1 MKRYLAL
8 ILSLW
13 VGTAQA
19 QITLACQFTMGNG
32 FTWKNGKWQPT
43 MFNPEKPFFLTIRP
57 SNQLEPK
64 SALVAMGMTPDLAES
79 MKSDPESVNC
89 FPHFKLAKSSTCAVH
104 SGSSITIS
112 LATLEG
118 AVSLPAGATQ
128 HGQTR
133 DTIAIFPFICQKM

>member
-13 VGTAQA
+13 VGVAQA
-19 QITLACQFTMGNG
+19 QMTLACQFTMGNG

-43 MFNPEKPFFLTIRP
+43 MFKPEKPFFLTIRP
-57 SNQLEPK
+57 NNQLEPK
-64 SALVAMGMTPDLAES
+64 SALVAMALTPDMAES

-89 FPHFKLAKSSTCAVH
+89 FPHFKLAKSSTCADY

-112 LATLEG
+112 LASLEG
-118 AVSLPAGATQ
+118 AVSLPAGAAQ
-128 HGQTR
+128 QSQIR
-133 DTIAIFPFICQKM
+133 DSIGIGPFVCQKM